1 MNPQQMVMQMI
12 ARMGNSNPMISN
24 LVDLAKSGKSGNIE
38 QFARNICKSQGID
51 FDKEFQDFMGSF
63 K

>member
-12 ARMGNSNPMISN
+12 TKMGNNNPMISN
-24 LVDLAKSGKSGNIE
+24 LVELANSGKNMNIE
-38 QFARNICKSQGID
+38 QFARNICNSKGID
-51 FDKEFQDFMGSF
+51 FDKEFQNFMSSF